1 MDELSENFSKE
12 TENIKN
18 QSELKN
24 TIAEMKNILQGIISR
39 SEDAEEQISNL
50 EDRVMEIN
58 KKFKN

>member
-50 EDRVMEIN
+50 EDRVMEMN